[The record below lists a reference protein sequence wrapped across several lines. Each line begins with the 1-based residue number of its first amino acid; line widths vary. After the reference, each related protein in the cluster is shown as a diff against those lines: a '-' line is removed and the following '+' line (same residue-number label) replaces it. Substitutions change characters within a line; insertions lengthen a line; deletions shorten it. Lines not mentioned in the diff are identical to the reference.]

1 MFFVKVKHLF
11 VILVVISNL
20 IIGQNN
26 NLYYYQITTEQGL
39 PSKTIYSIL
48 QSKKGHLYI
57 GHEFGIS
64 RYNGNSFYHYK
75 HRGKGKSLHNII
87 ESNTNVL
94 ASSFYGDLVKIKG
107 DSIYSHQYS
116 EKEKNSNPIIRRAGK
131 KIFIL
136 EKNKLFLFEDNT
148 LKKINS
154 IKENSTIWIYD
165 IAQNNNGDFILAII
179 YNNKFELKTLDS
191 NYVIK
196 KTENI
201 PTENIKKL
209 KFLKINK
216 KLHLYIFG
224 TNQLYEINNGS
235 TKLSSIQLNYNF
247 KTSKW
252 INIFTI
258 DEKTIGVCGYDGLLL
273 FGTNGQITNH
283 LIKGSQ
289 VSDVLKD
296 IEGNLIVSTL
306 NEGLYIFPSQKI
318 FSYPL
323 EDLLEKKDFIHKA
336 IQFNDSILLI
346 GTTHGKLIKYNINDN
361 TARSFQFEKRAEIQ
375 TISYDKANKKI
386 AVFCDALYILNEKD
400 LKIENKI
407 TLTSTKDILI
417 HKNIIYCATSSHFII
432 IENNQQTILFDNT
445 WINNLSYDS
454 TSNKIWL
461 GTNKGLMYYDLEI
474 KRGNKKTISLASQ
487 VNANIKTV
495 KNDGRGNLY
504 FLIANLGIVK
514 KDKADKF
521 SLIIKNEDV
530 ENFTL
535 NNDTIIVV
543 FKNEVQFYDI
553 KSGKLIYKL
562 NETKGMDRSIVD
574 FIKTTDYC
582 GTIHPKFIK
591 IYRSL
596 LSANTIKPKIFL
608 SKLKGSYSLSSNTIF
623 RSGYNKNNL
632 EFKIEI
638 LPNIRSR
645 NNFNLKYRLI
655 NVDEDWVET
664 TSDISEIS
672 FKYQQL
678 NSGKYTFEAIAINE
692 DEIESDKFV
701 LNFEILPPFWQ
712 KWWFITLI
720 ILFTATILALLYIW
734 RIRFLNKKSLLKI
747 TMQRNKIRLL
757 MAELTAIRSQMNP
770 HFIFNILS
778 SIQSKVLNE
787 KTKEA
792 YNDISTF
799 SKLIRSVL
807 DYSSKEFI
815 KLNHEIQFIKNYLQL
830 ESSRFD
836 GKMNYELIVDQN
848 IDIHFTEIPTLI
860 TLPFIEN
867 AIKHGLL
874 HKEGD
879 KKLTINFFGTNEEI
893 EISILD
899 NGVGRERSALINKQ
913 SQKGHRSFATDATK
927 KRIERINQSEKMK
940 VDLEIIDHPIGVEVK
955 IKLTF
960 L

>member
-1 MFFVKVKHLF
+1 MFFVKVKHLL
-11 VILVVISNL
+11 VILIVISNL

-26 NLYYYQITTEQGL
+26 NLYYYQITTDQGL
-39 PSKTIYSIL
+39 PSNTIYSIL
-48 QSKKGHLYI
+48 QSKKGHIFI

-75 HRGKGKSLHNII
+75 HRGKGKSLHNLI
-87 ESNTNVL
+87 ESNGNIL
-94 ASSFYGDLVKIKG
+94 ASSFYGDLVKTEG
-107 DSIYSHQYS
+107 DSIYSHPYS
-116 EKEKNSNPIIRRAGK
+116 EKEKNSNPIIRRAEK

-136 EKNKLFLFEDNT
+136 EKNKLFLFEDNQ
-148 LKKINS
+148 LKKINT
-154 IKENSTIWIYD
+154 IKEISPIWIYD
-165 IAQNNNGDFILAII
+165 IAQNNNGDLIVALI
-179 YNNKFELKTLDS
+179 YNNKCEIKTLDS
-191 NYVIK
+191 NYAIK
-196 KTENI
+196 KTEII
-201 PTENIKKL
+201 PSENIKKL
-209 KFLKINK
+209 KFLKINN

-224 TNQLYEINNGS
+224 TNQLYEINDGS
-235 TKLSSIQLNYNF
+235 PKLSKTQLQYNYNG
-247 KTSKW
+247 TKW
-252 INIFTI
+252 VNIFAI

-273 FGTNGQITNH
+273 FDTKGQITNH

-296 IEGNLIVSTL
+296 IEGNLIASTL

-336 IQFNDSILLI
+336 IQLNDSILLI
-346 GTTHGKLIKYNINDN
+346 GTTQGKLIKYNINTN
-361 TARSFQFEKRAEIQ
+361 AARSFQFEKRAEIQ
-375 TISYDKANKKI
+375 TITYDKANKKI
-386 AVFCDALYILNEKD
+386 AVFCDALYILNEQD
-400 LKIENKI
+400 LKIERKI
-407 TLTSTKDILI
+407 PLTSTKDILI
-417 HKNIIYCATSSHFII
+417 HQNIIYCATSGHFII
-432 IENNQQTILFDNT
+432 LENNQQTILFDNT

-454 TSNKIWL
+454 ANNKIWL
-461 GTNKGLMYYDLEI
+461 GTNKGLMYYDLTL
-474 KRGNKKTISLASQ
+474 KRGDKITISLPSQ
-487 VNANIKTV
+487 VNTNIKTV
-495 KNDGRGNLY
+495 KTDGSGNLY
-504 FLIANLGIVK
+504 LLISNLGIVK
-514 KDKADKF
+514 KDRSDKF
-521 SLIIKNEDV
+521 SIIIKNEDV

-535 NNDTIIVV
+535 NKDTIIAV
-543 FKNEVQFYDI
+543 FKNEVHFYDPR
-553 KSGKLIYKL
+553 SGKLIYKL
-562 NETKGMDRSIVD
+562 NETKGMDRLIVD
-574 FIKTTDYC
+574 FIQATDYFS
-582 GTIHPKFIK
+582 TIHPKFIK
-591 IYRSL
+591 IYKAL
-596 LSANTIKPKIFL
+596 LSANTIKPRIFL
-608 SKLKGSYSLSSNTIF
+608 SKLKGSYSLSSNNVYSSDYT
-623 RSGYNKNNL
+623 KNNL

-645 NNFNLKYRLI
+645 NNFTIKYKLI

-664 TSDISEIS
+664 TSDISETS

-692 DEIESDKFV
+692 DNIESDRFV
-701 LNFEILPPFWQ
+701 LHFEILPPFWQ

-720 ILFTATILALLYIW
+720 VLFTATILALLYIW

-815 KLNHEIQFIKNYLQL
+815 KLNYEIEFIKNYLQL

-836 GKMNYELIVDQN
+836 GKVNYELIVDKN

-867 AIKHGLL
+867 AFKHGLL

-879 KKLTINFFGTNEEI
+879 KKLKITFSGNHEEI

-913 SQKGHRSFATDATK
+913 SQKGHRSFATDAMK

-940 VDLEIIDHPIGVEVK
+940 VDLEIIDHAVGVEVK

>member
-1 MFFVKVKHLF
+1 VFFVKVKHLF

-26 NLYYYQITTEQGL
+26 NLYYYQITTDQGL
-39 PSKTIYSIL
+39 PSNTIYSIL

-64 RYNGNSFYHYK
+64 RYNGNSFYNYK
-75 HRGKGKSLHNII
+75 HHGKGKSLHNII
-87 ESNTNVL
+87 ESNDNIL
-94 ASSFYGDLVKIKG
+94 ATSFYGDLINING
-107 DSIYSHQYS
+107 DSIYSHPYS
-116 EKEKNSNPIIRRAGK
+116 EKEKSSIPIIRKSGK

-136 EKNKLFLFEDNT
+136 EKNKLFQFKNNK
-148 LKKINS
+148 LKKINFV
-154 IKENSTIWIYD
+154 KENSPIWIYD
-165 IAQNNNGDFILAII
+165 ISEKNNGDFIIAVIN
-179 YNNKFELKTLDS
+179 NNKCELITLDY
-191 NYVIK
+191 NFIIK
-196 KTENI
+196 KTEI
-201 PTENIKKL
+201 LPCENVKKL
-209 KFLKINK
+209 QFLRIKE
-216 KLHLYIFG
+216 KLYLYSFG
-224 TNQLYEINNGS
+224 TNQLYEINDGPP
-235 TKLSSIQLNYNF
+235 TLSKIQLQFNYNG
-247 KTSKW
+247 TKW
-252 INIFTI
+252 INIFNI
-258 DEKTIGVCGYDGLLL
+258 DENTIGICGYDGLLL
-273 FGTNGQITNH
+273 FDTKGQISNH

-306 NEGLYIFPSQKI
+306 NEGLYIFPSHKI

-336 IQFNDSILLI
+336 IQLNDSILLI
-346 GTTHGKLIKYNINDN
+346 GTTHGKLIKYNINNN
-361 TARSFQFEKRAEIQ
+361 TTRSFQFEKRAEIQ
-375 TISYDKANKKI
+375 TITYDKENKKI
-386 AVFCDALYILNEKD
+386 AVFCDALYILNEND
-400 LKIENKI
+400 LKIEQKI

-417 HKNIIYCATSSHFII
+417 HQKIIYCATSGHFII
-432 IENNQQTILFDNT
+432 IENNKQTILFDNT

-454 TSNKIWL
+454 TNNKIWL
-461 GTNKGLMYYDLEI
+461 GTNKGLMYYDL
-474 KRGNKKTISLASQ
+474 KLKVGAKKTIGLTSQ
-487 VNANIKTV
+487 VNTNIKTV
-495 KNDGRGNLY
+495 KNDGGGNLY
-504 FLIANLGIVK
+504 FLISNLGIVK
-514 KDKADKF
+514 KDRSDKF
-521 SLIIKNEDV
+521 TVIVKNEDI
-530 ENFTL
+530 ENFSL
-535 NNDTIIVV
+535 KKDTIIAI
-543 FKNEVQFYDI
+543 FKNEVHFYDLN
-553 KSGKLIYKL
+553 SGKLIYKL
-562 NETKGMDRSIVD
+562 NETKGMDKLIVD
-574 FIKTTDYC
+574 FIQTNDYC

-591 IYRSL
+591 IFRSL
-596 LSANTIKPKIFL
+596 LGANTIKPKIFL
-608 SKLKGSYSLSSNTIF
+608 SKLKGTYSLSTKHVFKSD
-623 RSGYNKNNL
+623 YNKNNL

-645 NNFNLKYRLI
+645 NNFTIKYRLV

-664 TSDISEIS
+664 TSDISETS

-678 NSGKYTFEAIAINE
+678 NSGKYTFEAVAINE
-692 DEIESDKFV
+692 DNIESEKFI
-701 LNFEILPPFWQ
+701 LHFEISPPFWQ

-787 KTKEA
+787 KPKEA

-815 KLNHEIQFIKNYLQL
+815 KLNYEIEFIKNYLQL

-879 KKLTINFFGTNEEI
+879 KNLKITFSGNNEAI
-893 EISILD
+893 EISIAD

-913 SQKGHRSFATDATK
+913 SQKGHRSFATDAMK

-940 VDLEIIDHPIGVEVK
+940 VDLEIIDHAVGVEVK